1 MNVITV
7 ARRRE
12 SNQID
17 LCFSWCNLFYI
28 SRVTTSISIFLD
40 QSRYHISFQIIET
53 YLKKESRESG
63 KTTLNAFM
71 TKALLNRNQ
80 FIDLLCKSID
90 WFLYDRKLRYERVKL
105 YVLTIISIETSAE
118 AYLELCQAVKM
129 ELFGENG

>member
-1 MNVITV
+1 MVQ
-7 ARRRE
+7 
-12 SNQID
+12 SCLYFKGQYFD
-17 LCFSWCNLFYI
+17 LNIFRLVKI
-28 SRVTTSISIFLD
+28 SYFFLD
-40 QSRYHISFQIIET
+40 YRNISQKGT
-53 YLKKESRESG
+53 RESG

-105 YVLTIISIETSAE
+105 YVLTIISIETSEE

-129 ELFGENG
+129 ELFGEIG

>member
-1 MNVITV
+1 
-7 ARRRE
+7 
-12 SNQID
+12 
-17 LCFSWCNLFYI
+17 
-28 SRVTTSISIFLD
+28 
-40 QSRYHISFQIIET
+40 
-53 YLKKESRESG
+53 
-63 KTTLNAFM
+63 M

-118 AYLELCQAVKM
+118 PYSELCQAVKM

>member
-7 ARRRE
+7 ARRRG

-17 LCFSWCNLFYI
+17 LCFSWCNLVYI
-28 SRVTTSISIFLD
+28 SRVTTSISIFVD

-105 YVLTIISIETSAE
+105 YVLTIISTETSAE
-118 AYLELCQAVKM
+118 AYLELCEAVKM

>member
-7 ARRRE
+7 AGRRG

-17 LCFSWCNLFYI
+17 LCFSWCNLVYI
-28 SRVTTSISIFLD
+28 SRVTTAISIFLD

-118 AYLELCQAVKM
+118 PYLELCQAVKM